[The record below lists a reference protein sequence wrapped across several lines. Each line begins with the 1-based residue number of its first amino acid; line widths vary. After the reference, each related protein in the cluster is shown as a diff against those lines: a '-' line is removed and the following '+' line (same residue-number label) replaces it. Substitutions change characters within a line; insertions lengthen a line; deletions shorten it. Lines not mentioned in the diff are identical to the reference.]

1 MKEVL
6 ILKLLYNGEIH
17 SIKEI
22 CDKFELSKSTVKR
35 KIACLR
41 DTGIKIETIRGKNG
55 GYILLEKIKYG
66 KI

>member
-6 ILKLLYNGEIH
+6 ILKLLCNGEIH

-35 KIACLR
+35 KNCLLKR
-41 DTGIKIETIRGKNG
+41 YWCKN
-55 GYILLEKIKYG
+55 
-66 KI
+66 